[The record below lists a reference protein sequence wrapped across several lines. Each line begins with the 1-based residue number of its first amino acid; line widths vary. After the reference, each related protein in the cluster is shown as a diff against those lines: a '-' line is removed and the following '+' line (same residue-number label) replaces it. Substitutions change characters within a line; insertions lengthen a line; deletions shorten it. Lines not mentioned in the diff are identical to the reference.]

1 MVYTPVLNASLSTTY
16 SGPIYVLDIE
26 IENIGVGS
34 ALAIK
39 PFMVSVVRDRR
50 DNIISNP
57 SSIQTYPWP
66 TTKPYYNLRK
76 MLDHLGYNISETY
89 PLGHK
94 LEGKVIL
101 AERRPYIQGKMLTDI
116 CEKDFGMKRHQ
127 LGIFT
132 DERSQFVYRGE
143 SQSVGYYDIDS
154 LIKKGTDIILAEK
167 AYVVKLL
174 APLAESYGIAL
185 LESGGNFVEYARMLC
200 EKAVR
205 RGCNVALLTDFDIS
219 GIAMCIN
226 IPWAIRIGIDTNTV
240 NALGFTKEQIRLVQ
254 ERYNADPNQMKFVTN
269 VLDRNHN
276 LITEEY
282 NLNLIET
289 LSLGQRRTLEYLT
302 NTRIELDHVIDEA
315 GPERFFEYV
324 INTLE
329 KTFTTRNYNYAVELP
344 YINELRP
351 PIMKEF
357 VARMDKLIQEIPAFQ
372 PKLREIKNR
381 LRNGID
387 GLREIDGLRQKEMI
401 DPLIE
406 TEEADPKVK
415 QLLHKLAGMINDL
428 PELTEEEKLD
438 L

>member
-1 MVYTPVLNASLSTTY
+1 MTDLEAAT
-16 SGPIYVLDIE
+16 SGIRKPLPRLPNGDL
-26 IENIGVGS
+26 G
-34 ALAIK
+34 IK
-39 PFMVSVVRDRR
+39 PFMAEVVRDRC
-50 DNIISNP
+50 DTIMANP
-57 SSIQTYPWP
+57 SLIQIYPWP
-66 TTKPYYNLRK
+66 TTKAYYNLRK
-76 MLDHLGYNISETY
+76 KLDHLGYNIDERY

-101 AERRPYIQGKMLTDI
+101 AERRPYIQGSMLTDI
-116 CEKDFGMKRHQ
+116 CEKVFGMKRHQ

-132 DERSQFVYRGE
+132 DERTQFVYRGHF
-143 SQSVGYYDIDS
+143 QSVGFDDIDD
-154 LIKKGTDIILAEK
+154 LMKKGTDFILCEK
-167 AYVVKLL
+167 AYVVKTLG
-174 APLAESYGIAL
+174 PLMEPYSIAL
-185 LESGGNFVEYARMLC
+185 LECGGNFVEYATMLC
-200 EKAVR
+200 EKAKK

-226 IPWAIRIGIDTNTV
+226 VPWAIRIGIDANTI
-240 NALGFTKEQIRLVQ
+240 NTLGFTKEQIRLVQ

-269 VLDRNHN
+269 VLDGNHN

-282 NLNLIET
+282 NMDLIET
-289 LSLGQRRTLEYLT
+289 LNLGQRRTLKYLT

-387 GLREIDGLRQKEMI
+387 GLRETYGLRQKEMI